1 MFRILKSQWL
11 APKVRRL
18 EVEAPRVAARHRPGH
33 FVIVRAY
40 NGGERIP
47 LTIADS
53 DAKRGTITLVIQVI
67 GATTERLCSLQEGDA
82 LSDVVGPLGKATE
95 IEHFGHVVLVG
106 GGVGT
111 AVIYPQA
118 AALKG
123 KGNRVTA
130 VMGGRSKPYV
140 ILEEELKAICDAVY
154 PCTDDGSYGYNGFV
168 TGKLAELIADPAS
181 PVNAVITA
189 GPVPMMRAIAEVTRP
204 KGILTIASLN
214 PIMVDGT
221 GMCGGCRV
229 TVGGKNLFA
238 CVDGPEFNAHE
249 VDFASLTD
257 RLSAYRDH
265 ERSIWARLQTDE
277 EHQCKLQ
284 AALAEA
290 KAPEVKAP

>member
-1 MFRILKSQWL
+1 MFTILKSQWL
-11 APKVRRL
+11 APKVRKL

-40 NGGERIP
+40 AGGERIP

-53 DAKRGTITLVIQVI
+53 DPKRGTITLVVQVI
-67 GATTERLCSLQEGDA
+67 GATTERLCAMQAGDV
-82 LSDVVGPLGKATE
+82 LPDIVGPLGKATD

-118 AALKG
+118 GALKA
-123 KGNRVTA
+123 KGNRVSA

-140 ILEEELKAICDAVY
+140 ILEDELRAICDAVY

-168 TGKLAELIADPAS
+168 TGKLAELIANPEL
-181 PVNAVITA
+181 PVDAVITA
-189 GPVPMMRAIAEVTRP
+189 GPVPMMKAIANVTRER
-204 KGILTIASLN
+204 KILTIASLN

-257 RLSAYRDH
+257 RLTAYREH
-265 ERSIWARLQTDE
+265 ERRIWDE
-277 EHQCKLQ
+277 LKNDNDHQCKLQ
-284 AALAEA
+284 ASLADA
-290 KAPEVKAP
+290 GGN

>member
-1 MFRILKSQWL
+1 MFSILNAEWL

-18 EVEAPRVAARHRPGH
+18 VVKAPRVAARHRPGH

-40 NGGERIP
+40 DGGERIP

-53 DAKRGTITLVIQVI
+53 NTQDGTITLVIQII
-67 GATTERLCSLQEGDA
+67 GASTERLCSLKTGEA
-82 LSDVVGPLGKATE
+82 IHDVVGPLGKPTD
-95 IEHFGHVVLVG
+95 IELFGHVVLVG

-118 AALKG
+118 AALKA
-123 KGNRVTA
+123 KGNRVSA
-130 VMGGRSKPYV
+130 IMGGRSKAYV
-140 ILEEELKAICDAVY
+140 ILEEDLKAHCDAVY

-168 TGKLAELIADPAS
+168 TGKLTELIADETN

-189 GPVPMMRAIAEVTRP
+189 GPVPMMKAIANVTRE
-204 KGILTIASLN
+204 KKILTIASLN

-229 TVGGKNLFA
+229 TVNGKNLFA

-249 VDFASLTD
+249 VDFNSLTD
-257 RLSAYRDH
+257 RLSAYKDH
-265 ERSIWARLQTDE
+265 ERSVWARLQTDE
-277 EHQCKLQ
+277 EHQCRLQ
-284 AALAEA
+284 SAMAEA
-290 KAPEVKAP
+290 ESK

>member
-1 MFRILKSQWL
+1 MFRILKSHWL

-18 EVEAPRVAARHRPGH
+18 EVEAPRVAARHKPGH

-40 NGGERIP
+40 RGGERIP

-53 DAKRGTITLVIQVI
+53 DKQHGTISLAIQVI
-67 GATTERLCSLQEGDA
+67 GATTERLCSLGEGDA
-82 LSDVVGPLGKATE
+82 LTDVVGPLGKATE
-95 IEHFGHVVLVG
+95 IENFGHVVLVG

-118 AALKG
+118 AALKA

-140 ILEEELKAICDAVY
+140 ILEDELKLHCDAVY

-168 TGKLAELIADPAS
+168 TGKLAELIADPAL

-189 GPVPMMRAIAEVTRP
+189 GPVPMMKAIANVTRD
-204 KGILTIASLN
+204 KKILTIASLN

-257 RLSAYRDH
+257 RLSAYKDH
-265 ERSIWARLQTDE
+265 ERSIWARLKTDE
-277 EHQCKLQ
+277 EHQCKLT
-284 AALAEA
+284 AAMAEQNDE
-290 KAPEVKAP
+290 EVLP